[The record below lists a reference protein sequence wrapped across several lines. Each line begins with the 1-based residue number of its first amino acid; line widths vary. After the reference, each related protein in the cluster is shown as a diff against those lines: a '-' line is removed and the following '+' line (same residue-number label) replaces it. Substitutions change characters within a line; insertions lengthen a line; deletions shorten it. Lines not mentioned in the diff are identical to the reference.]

1 MTEPETPLDA
11 LRIAVGRTK
20 ALADV
25 AVSEYDNASWGNAD
39 PDQVERMAYQLEAVA
54 NAATN
59 AVGAVDRFEIAIAN
73 QQPVPRGEQW

>member
-1 MTEPETPLDA
+1 MTALTTPMDE

-25 AVSEYDNASWGNAD
+25 ALKEFDDASWGNPD
-39 PDQVERMAYQLEAVA
+39 PDQVERVAYMLEAVA

-73 QQPVPRGEQW
+73 QQPVPRDEQW

>member
-1 MTEPETPLDA
+1 MTEPATPLDA

-25 AVSEYDNASWGNAD
+25 AVSEFDSANWGNAD
-39 PDQVERMAYQLEAVA
+39 PEQVERVAYMLEAVA

-59 AVGAVDRFEIAIAN
+59 AVGAVDRFEIAVAN
-73 QQPVPRGEQW
+73 QQPVPRDEQW

>member
-1 MTEPETPLDA
+1 MTEPATPLDA

-20 ALADV
+20 ALVDV
-25 AVSEYDNASWGNAD
+25 AVSVYDNASWGNAD
-39 PDQVERMAYQLEAVA
+39 PEQVERMAYQLEAVA
-54 NAATN
+54 DAATN